1 MIMEAFEKGGE
12 RFDYEISGH
21 SGDSPNIVFIK
32 GDKPANNAERLKIL
46 QKMVAHTQ
54 YCYAGD
60 CTLEACG
67 LALDEVC

>member
-32 GDKPANNAERLKIL
+32 ASPALLGNGLCRGLGLK
-46 QKMVAHTQ
+46 
-54 YCYAGD
+54 G
-60 CTLEACG
+60 
-67 LALDEVC
+67 